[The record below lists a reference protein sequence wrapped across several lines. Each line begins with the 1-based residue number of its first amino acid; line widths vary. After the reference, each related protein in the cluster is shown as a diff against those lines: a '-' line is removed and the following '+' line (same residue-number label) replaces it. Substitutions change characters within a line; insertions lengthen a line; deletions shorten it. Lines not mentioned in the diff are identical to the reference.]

1 MRTGSCP
8 QAERFKCAPSAPPH
22 PCRVVRVGAKAKANP
37 RPLVGVRVALTCWIV
52 PGGAGPSLRPVW
64 TDHPLPRL
72 ASSPRGSA
80 ARGLAF
86 ALPAPVRFLCG
97 GYPVN
102 LSSGQAK
109 AWTYKQVA
117 PEWSVWGIIGVL
129 GLVLA
134 SNACPLH
141 HPGVISP
148 AREITDS
155 RIMHL
160 AGALFLWSAPRW
172 PFSGAGGPL
181 PPSARLHL
189 AKPRGRGLNPST
201 ASLGAY
207 PAPAGPMHAARPGR
221 MLIAPIYPDPFRS
234 GRVYGAHT
242 AEGGGRPL
250 GLSICNK

>member
-1 MRTGSCP
+1 M
-8 QAERFKCAPSAPPH
+8 
-22 PCRVVRVGAKAKANP
+22 
-37 RPLVGVRVALTCWIV
+37 TCWIV

-141 HPGVISP
+141 HPGVISL
-148 AREITDS
+148 AGEITDS

-207 PAPAGPMHAARPGR
+207 PAPAVPMHAARPER
-221 MLIAPIYPDPFRS
+221 MLTARS
-234 GRVYGAHT
+234 IRTPSAADGFAGRTPPKA
-242 AEGGGRPL
+242 GGGPWACPFATSDSLQYPCGLRPSR
-250 GLSICNK
+250 GLQIPPATSDPAVN